1 MLLHWKKCVRRLQY
15 GEDVMHPVSM
25 TRVSGAY
32 EVRQKYLKDNS
43 NTLSLY
49 TLYEWYN
56 CWMWIRIRNATDH
69 NILNWLIYSSRNWG
83 MIESNV
89 AIINFYKEEKNKRW
103 FKVLGHRFYVKVRFI
118 YWNVISIIQ
127 NKICSII

>member
-1 MLLHWKKCVRRLQY
+1 MLPHWKKCVRRLQY

-49 TLYEWYN
+49 TLHE
-56 CWMWIRIRNATDH
+56 
-69 NILNWLIYSSRNWG
+69 
-83 MIESNV
+83 
-89 AIINFYKEEKNKRW
+89 
-103 FKVLGHRFYVKVRFI
+103 
-118 YWNVISIIQ
+118 
-127 NKICSII
+127 

>member
-49 TLYEWYN
+49 TPYERYN
-56 CWMWIRIRNATDH
+56 CSM
-69 NILNWLIYSSRNWG
+69 
-83 MIESNV
+83 
-89 AIINFYKEEKNKRW
+89 
-103 FKVLGHRFYVKVRFI
+103 
-118 YWNVISIIQ
+118 
-127 NKICSII
+127 

>member
-1 MLLHWKKCVRRLQY
+1 
-15 GEDVMHPVSM
+15 MHPVSM

-49 TLYEWYN
+49 TLHEWYN
-56 CWMWIRIRNATDH
+56 CSMWIRIRNATDH

-89 AIINFYKEEKNKRW
+89 AIINFYKEEK
-103 FKVLGHRFYVKVRFI
+103 
-118 YWNVISIIQ
+118 
-127 NKICSII
+127 KIKDDLKC

>member
-15 GEDVMHPVSM
+15 GEDVMHPVST

-49 TLYEWYN
+49 TLYE
-56 CWMWIRIRNATDH
+56 
-69 NILNWLIYSSRNWG
+69 
-83 MIESNV
+83 
-89 AIINFYKEEKNKRW
+89 
-103 FKVLGHRFYVKVRFI
+103 
-118 YWNVISIIQ
+118 
-127 NKICSII
+127 